1 MAGST
6 QLFNHTTVEMNRVH
20 DKYAYVS
27 HPDNLPL
34 ELSGN
39 AKKKGALLKK
49 EDYNGEQCSLNED
62 SRSLLLKKMSNNCH
76 DFANTKS
83 ILPTSDNVSPFLRRG
98 SSADPIPS
106 KPSKRISKT
115 SMHRGFNI
123 SCTGPIN

>member
-1 MAGST
+1 
-6 QLFNHTTVEMNRVH
+6 MNRVH
-20 DKYAYVS
+20 EKYAYVS

-39 AKKKGALLKK
+39 AKKKGALIKK
-49 EDYNGEQCSLNED
+49 EDYNGAQCSLNDD

-98 SSADPIPS
+98 NSVDLIRS
-106 KPSKRISKT
+106 KHSKMISKT
-115 SMHRGFNI
+115 SMHQEFNI
-123 SCTGPIN
+123 